1 MRISFWVSHCECVRV
16 KVQVCASDFLQG
28 NFVSRSS
35 WLTSLVD
42 LGVSRISVEIK
53 IQTKKVR
60 DKLYYHQCLLSFTR
74 YKVPL
79 RSCCKQIKVNTD
91 TGLLDTVSCG
101 NCIKCPAERPQ
112 TILKLVLKL
121 VSVCSFSSVQYSIY
135 SPFQTWTLYFNMIN
149 LFNMSVLVWMDTLV
163 TFVSKATIF
172 SYYFQHKFELNGIRL
187 M

>member
-1 MRISFWVSHCECVRV
+1 MNQAETEHVWHTGFTLDNSVCLCVQVCEFICIGFWVYHCECVRV

-28 NFVSRSS
+28 NFVSQSS

-53 IQTKKVR
+53 KKRQTKKVR

-112 TILKLVLKL
+112 TILKLVLQL
-121 VSVCSFSSVQYSIY
+121 VSVCSLSSFKWNWRYWSIY
-135 SPFQTWTLYFNMIN
+135 SPFQTWTLYFNMI
-149 LFNMSVLVWMDTLV
+149 
-163 TFVSKATIF
+163 
-172 SYYFQHKFELNGIRL
+172 
-187 M
+187 